1 MQITPINN
9 VIYFR
14 AKITDDSNKENKKV
28 SKEEAAVAAGVT
40 GGGIKSFS
48 DASKKIN
55 TTTKNVKNGVELA
68 TETTNKA
75 KGILGKFTQNCKHY
89 KKSIIE
95 FGQNVTNSKLLKPIL
110 ESRAYKGFAGFAG
123 GVTAGLVAI
132 SGVGEM
138 TNTFAKKAQQFSE
151 D

>member
-1 MQITPINN
+1 MYLTPINN

-14 AKITDDSNKENKKV
+14 AKTTDDNKDKKKV
-28 SKEEAAVAAGVT
+28 SKEEVAVATGAT
-40 GGGIKSFS
+40 GGGIKAFTETNR
-48 DASKKIN
+48 KIH
-55 TTTKNVKNGVELA
+55 TATKNVKNGVELA

-89 KKSIIE
+89 KNSIIE
-95 FGQNVTNSKLLKPIL
+95 FGQNVTKSKYLKPIL
-110 ESRAYKGFAGFAG
+110 ESSAYKGFAGFAG

-138 TNTFAKKAQQFSE
+138 TNTFARKAQQFTE

>member
-1 MQITPINN
+1 MHITPINN

-14 AKITDDSNKENKKV
+14 AKTTDDNKDKKKV
-28 SKEEAAVAAGVT
+28 SKEEAAVAAGAT
-40 GGGIKSFS
+40 GGGIKAFS
-48 DASKKIN
+48 DANKKIH
-55 TTTKNVKNGVELA
+55 TATKNVKNGVELA

-89 KKSIIE
+89 KSSIIE

-110 ESRAYKGFAGFAG
+110 ESRAYKGFAGVLG
-123 GVTAGLVAI
+123 GVTAVGVAI

-138 TNTFAKKAQQFSE
+138 TNTFARKAQQFTE

>member
-14 AKITDDSNKENKKV
+14 AKTSDDSAQDKKKV

-48 DASKKIN
+48 DANRKLHSA
-55 TTTKNVKNGVELA
+55 TKNVKNGVELA
-68 TETTNKA
+68 GETASQA
-75 KGILGKFTQNCKHY
+75 KGILGKFAKNCKNY
-89 KKSIIE
+89 KRNIIE
-95 FGQNVTNSKLLKPIL
+95 FGQNISNSRILKPIL
-110 ESRAYKGFAGFAG
+110 ESSAYKGFAGIAG
-123 GVTAGLVAI
+123 GITAGLVAI
-132 SGVGEM
+132 SGIGEM
-138 TNTFAKKAQQFSE
+138 TNTFARKAQQFTE